1 MEEKIEKALTKY
13 YLEKERPAITDVQV
27 LDESN
32 GVACLRWRDNQS
44 TITVKYFVLNGEEI
58 ILELK

>member
-32 GVACLRWRDNQS
+32 GVVCLRWRDNQS
-44 TITVKYFVLNGEEI
+44 TITVKYFVLDGEEI